1 MTAAAHGARARG
13 NWATAEEYFQTC
25 LDDMQQHLPSRVGLC
40 CCKWNVESAEW
51 ELRSHELGLW
61 PGDLLTIPDE
71 IHASRF
77 RAAVEESHQAAK
89 ACTPSKK
96 WTSQLASST
105 KWVVASLLDVRVP
118 VVVHNGLAD
127 LLQMCDKVLGRNPT
141 STVEFG
147 AQLSELFPIIFD
159 TAVMQDDADSP
170 SRHRC
175 DGQAAFDDLYDHL
188 FKFSKQEESKS
199 QIKIKEVGLYT
210 HRSSSTKNGLV
221 FGRGIGAAARD
232 AMCIAEAF
240 LVSMDMKLC
249 GRSDVENHGGRKRRW
264 TEATSD
270 DEDAPGT
277 PRRTPKRRSIV
288 QDTMTVSPCKEK
300 QETFFESKPAQD
312 AAAAS
317 PCKEPKE
324 QSHFEST
331 PRQGQLP
338 HPTMLVP
345 ISLSGHATCRSF
357 HNRVACGGFPS
368 LKLQPPSHR
377 RLTDSGIDLHGLL
390 RKLGADLDSN
400 GRPIVTRAM
409 IKKVRRALA
418 EMRRTSSEVVDAKLA

>member
-1 MTAAAHGARARG
+1 
-13 NWATAEEYFQTC
+13 
-25 LDDMQQHLPSRVGLC
+25 
-40 CCKWNVESAEW
+40 
-51 ELRSHELGLW
+51 
-61 PGDLLTIPDE
+61 
-71 IHASRF
+71 
-77 RAAVEESHQAAK
+77 
-89 ACTPSKK
+89 
-96 WTSQLASST
+96 
-105 KWVVASLLDVRVP
+105 VVASLLDVRVP

-188 FKFSKQEESKS
+188 FKFSMREGSKS

-249 GRSDVENHGGRKRRW
+249 GRSDMENHGGRKRRW

-288 QDTMTVSPCKEK
+288 EDTMTVSPCKEK
-300 QETFFESKPAQD
+300 QETAFFESKPAQ
-312 AAAAS
+312 
-317 PCKEPKE
+317 
-324 QSHFEST
+324 
-331 PRQGQLP
+331 GQLP
-338 HPTMLVP
+338 YPAMLVP

-357 HNRVACGGFPS
+357 HNRVACGGLPS

-377 RLTDSGIDLHGLL
+377 RLADSGIDLHGLL

-418 EMRRTSSEVVDAKLA
+418 EMKRTSSEVVDAKLA